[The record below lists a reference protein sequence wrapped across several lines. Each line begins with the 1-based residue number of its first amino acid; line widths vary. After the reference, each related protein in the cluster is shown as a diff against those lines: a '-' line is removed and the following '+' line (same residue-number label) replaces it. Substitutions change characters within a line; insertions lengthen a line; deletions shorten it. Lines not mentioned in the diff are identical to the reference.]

1 MFNGFTLSC
10 EAINFIFTSMVY
22 LLVLLFFN
30 SFILQSTYKIHRF
43 NTFLTA
49 EVFCLGIF
57 ASLVAILSIFK
68 HLTKIELRI
77 ISTLELYTTGVNR
90 HNRSFFE
97 QMMSMS
103 LAVLSFAINLFIGY
117 FLISTMAIPRITAVP
132 CTATQRILINNTND
146 YTALHIQII
155 DNTWACMLVAPATAA
170 DPYTQPAQWKKVLA
184 SAEYDGTSTIPE
196 VPGYVTST
204 NNDNS
209 VTIKLDLHDTQYYI
223 RYGVLFNGLY
233 LINPSGDVTD
243 VPLNDAPNHFIADHT
258 GIRTLDDALMPEIC
272 N

>member
-1 MFNGFTLSC
+1 M
-10 EAINFIFTSMVY
+10 
-22 LLVLLFFN
+22 
-30 SFILQSTYKIHRF
+30 
-43 NTFLTA
+43 
-49 EVFCLGIF
+49 
-57 ASLVAILSIFK
+57 
-68 HLTKIELRI
+68 
-77 ISTLELYTTGVNR
+77 LERYTTGLQT
-90 HNRSFFE
+90 HNRSFSE
-97 QMMSMS
+97 RIVSMF
-103 LAVLSFAINLFIGY
+103 LLVTLLVANLIIGY
-117 FLISTMAIPRITAVP
+117 ILFSNSAIPRITVVP

-155 DNTWACMLVAPATAA
+155 DNTWACVLVAPATAA
-170 DPYTQPAQWKKVLA
+170 DPYTQPDQWKKALA